1 VDVVSP
7 HLRSFDHSAF
17 PPERVRAERDGTISV
32 CVPSREC
39 AETIAPIVRTLVA
52 LREAGVVDQVV
63 VIDAGSADGTA
74 ELAAAAGAEVHQQAE
89 LLPDHGPVLGKG
101 DAMWR
106 ALTVLRGD
114 VVCFLDGDSEGF
126 GTHFACG
133 LAGAVACEPGVRFAK
148 AFYRRP
154 FRAGAVELPEGGGRV
169 NELTARPLL
178 RRFFPELADVRQ
190 PLAGEIA
197 ARRDLLERLPFA
209 TGYAVEIA
217 MLIDAYREVGLDGL
231 AQVDLDVRQNRH
243 QPLSALG
250 PMADAVLGAV
260 AARLAREGR
269 LVGVDVAGPVERPP
283 LATLAASPGWT

>member
-1 VDVVSP
+1 
-7 HLRSFDHSAF
+7 
-17 PPERVRAERDGTISV
+17 
-32 CVPSREC
+32 
-39 AETIAPIVRTLVA
+39 
-52 LREAGVVDQVV
+52 
-63 VIDAGSADGTA
+63 
-74 ELAAAAGAEVHQQAE
+74 
-89 LLPDHGPVLGKG
+89 
-101 DAMWR
+101 
-106 ALTVLRGD
+106 
-114 VVCFLDGDSEGF
+114 
-126 GTHFACG
+126 
-133 LAGAVACEPGVRFAK
+133 VACEPDVRFAK

-154 FRAGAVELPEGGGRV
+154 FRAGPLELPEGGGRV

-197 ARRDLLERLPFA
+197 GRRDLLERLPFA

-260 AARLAREGR
+260 AARLEREGR
-269 LVGVDVAGPVERPP
+269 LAGVDATPPVERPP
-283 LATLAASPGWT
+283 LATLAAPQGWT

>member
-1 VDVVSP
+1 MSP
-7 HLRSFDHSAF
+7 QLRSFDHSAF
-17 PPERVRAERDGTISV
+17 PPARVREERDGTISV
-32 CVPSREC
+32 GVPAREC
-39 AETIAPIVRTLVA
+39 ADTIAPIVHTLMQ
-52 LREAGVVDQVV
+52 LREAGVIDQVA

-74 ELAAAAGAEVHQQAE
+74 ELAAAAGGEVYQQAE
-89 LLPDHGPVLGKG
+89 LLPERGPVLGKG

-106 ALTVLRGD
+106 ALTILRGE
-114 VVCFLDGDSEGF
+114 VVCFLDGDSERLGP
-126 GTHFACG
+126 HFACG
-133 LAGAVACEPGVRFAK
+133 LAGAVACEPGIRFAK

-169 NELTARPLL
+169 NELMARPLL
-178 RRFFPELADVRQ
+178 RQFFPELAEVRQ

-197 ARRDLLERLPFA
+197 GRRDLLERLPFA

-250 PMADAVLGAV
+250 PMADDVLGAV
-260 AARLAREGR
+260 AARLEREGR
-269 LVGVDVAGPVERPP
+269 LSDVDVAPPVERPP
-283 LATLAASPGWT
+283 LVTLAAS